1 MFFTLSE
8 PFQNPKRLI
17 LLVLGG
23 GIGLALC
30 DQIHVQFSVL
40 RYFHSGV
47 FGQAWWVAPQFILAT
62 FLMYFGASFFKKE
75 SEEFEIRD
83 FTLSLGWFVA
93 AYLASGIFSGTP
105 IVLALIYLG
114 TWSFRIVFSQERKP
128 LAIFSVLLAVCGT
141 GAEALISN
149 AGFFVYNQPDF
160 LSVPIWLPGLYLHG
174 APLIWSLI
182 SWVKKR

>member
-1 MFFTLSE
+1 MFFTTTE

-17 LLVLGG
+17 LLALGG

-30 DQIHVQFSVL
+30 DQIHVQFDVL

-62 FLMYFGASFFKKE
+62 FFMYFGASVFRKE
-75 SEEFEIRD
+75 IEAFEIRD
-83 FTLSLGWFVA
+83 FTLSLVWFVA
-93 AYLASGIFSGTP
+93 AYFASGLFAGTP
-105 IVLALIYLG
+105 ITLAVIYLA
-114 TWSFRIVFSQERKP
+114 TWLFRIVFSQERKS
-128 LAIFSVLLAVCGT
+128 LAIFSVLLAICGT
-141 GAEALISN
+141 SAEALISN
-149 AGFFVYNQPDF
+149 AGFFVYNRPDF
-160 LSVPIWLPGLYLHG
+160 LLVPIWLPGLYLHG